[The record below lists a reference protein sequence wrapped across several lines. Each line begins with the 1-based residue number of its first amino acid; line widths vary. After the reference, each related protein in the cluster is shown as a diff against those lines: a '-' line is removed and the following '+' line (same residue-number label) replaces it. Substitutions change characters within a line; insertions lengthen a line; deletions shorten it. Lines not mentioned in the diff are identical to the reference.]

1 MPTHLEQMSRV
12 YGEEAWSVYDLL
24 DRSLEP
30 RGPDSLHDLAA
41 EYLVPGAVILDAGCR
56 DAAHLIRLVRA
67 HDATGVG
74 VDPVEIHVARART
87 AVAAADLG
95 ARVEIVHGVMEALPY
110 PDGHFDFVWCRDVVE
125 QLDLLVPA
133 LEGAARVLKQDGHML
148 VYTVFVTDLLTP
160 QELELLERHMGN
172 VSSNLVE
179 RNVEEAFDSAGLTI
193 ERKEAIGTEF
203 NEYTEER
210 TQRASR
216 TLLRIA
222 RLRRLRRSL
231 IESHGEDIY
240 NHVEANLHWEV
251 FQFLGKLSPA
261 VYVLRHR
268 G

>member
-12 YGEEAWSVYDLL
+12 YSEETWGVYDLL
-24 DRSLEP
+24 DRSLDP
-30 RGPDSLHDLAA
+30 RGPDSLHELAA
-41 EYLVPGAVILDAGCR
+41 EYLLPGAVILDAGCR
-56 DAAHLIRLVRA
+56 DAADLIRLVRA

-74 VDPVEIHVARART
+74 VDPVELHVARANA
-87 AVAAADLG
+87 AVASAELG
-95 ARVEIVHGVMEALPY
+95 GRVEIVQGVIEALPH

-133 LEGAARVLKQDGHML
+133 LKGVARVLKRDGHML

-160 QELELLERHMGN
+160 QEFELLERHLGN

-179 RNVEEAFDSAGLTI
+179 RNVEEAFESAGLAI

-203 NEYTEER
+203 KEYAEER
-210 TQRASR
+210 TQPGSR

-251 FQFLGKLSPA
+251 FQFLGKLQPT

-268 G
+268 

>member
-1 MPTHLEQMSRV
+1 MSRV
-12 YGEEAWSVYDLL
+12 YSEETWSVYDLL
-24 DRSLEP
+24 DRSLDP
-30 RGPDSLHDLAA
+30 RGPDSLHELAA
-41 EYLVPGAVILDAGCR
+41 EYLLPGAVILDAGCR
-56 DAAHLIRLVRA
+56 DAADLIRLVRA
-67 HDATGVG
+67 NDATGVG
-74 VDPVEIHVARART
+74 VDPVELHVARANA
-87 AVAAADLG
+87 AVASAELG
-95 ARVEIVHGVMEALPY
+95 GRVEIVQGVIEALPH

-133 LEGAARVLKQDGHML
+133 LKGAARVLKRDGHML
-148 VYTVFVTDLLTP
+148 VYTVFVTDLLMP
-160 QELELLERHMGN
+160 QEFELLERHLGN

-179 RNVEEAFDSAGLTI
+179 RNVEEAFESAGLAI

-203 NEYTEER
+203 EEYAEER
-210 TQRASR
+210 TQPGSR

-251 FQFLGKLSPA
+251 FQFLGKLQPT

-268 G
+268 